1 MSAKQ
6 QEEGV
11 SAKQQEEGMSAK
23 QQEREGVSAKQQE
36 EGMSA
41 KQQEEGMSAKQQEE
55 GMSAEQQEG
64 EVGSANRLD
73 LSSQPR
79 LRRWCLAHS
88 SLPAGQLAPPQVQHQ
103 RVQLCSSPGATNAVK
118 EG

>member
-1 MSAKQ
+1 
-6 QEEGV
+6 
-11 SAKQQEEGMSAK
+11 
-23 QQEREGVSAKQQE
+23 
-36 EGMSA
+36 
-41 KQQEEGMSAKQQEE
+41 
-55 GMSAEQQEG
+55 MSAEQWEG

-103 RVQLCSSPGATNAVK
+103 RVQLYSSPGATNAVK
-118 EG
+118 EE